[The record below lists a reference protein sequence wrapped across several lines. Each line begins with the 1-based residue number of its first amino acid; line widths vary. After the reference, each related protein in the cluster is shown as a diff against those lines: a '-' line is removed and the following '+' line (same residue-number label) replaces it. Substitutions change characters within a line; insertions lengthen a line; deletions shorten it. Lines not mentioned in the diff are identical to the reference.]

1 MHVNE
6 FNNVHD
12 KLKDLKTYKLVY
24 PHIIQ
29 HYYFDGP
36 EVEVESDVHWN
47 ASGENV
53 TDFKPREHSLKK
65 EIQETM
71 TT

>member
-6 FNNVHD
+6 FNSMYG

-36 EVEVESDVHWN
+36 EVEVESDVHRN
-47 ASGENV
+47 MREVKMRLNLDPAS
-53 TDFKPREHSLKK
+53 TH
-65 EIQETM
+65 
-71 TT
+71 